1 MNPAAATP
9 TAATSSSAASEV
21 IMATTASSSFATS
34 PAGVGTRS
42 LRTIAPSSS
51 TTAPA
56 IFVPPMSIPIA
67 CTRGAAFQGR
77 MRQRHARADGH
88 ASNH

>member
-9 TAATSSSAASEV
+9 TAAVGPLAERDS
-21 IMATTASSSFATS
+21 IIATTASSRSCGS

-42 LRTIAPSSS
+42 LRTMAPNSS

-67 CTRGAAFQGR
+67 CTRKPPFEGGEAE
-77 MRQRHARADGH
+77 
-88 ASNH
+88 